1 MITIEDALAHCLE
14 VARPL
19 PAVRCAVPEARG
31 AVLASDAVSA
41 LDLPPFPQSAMDGYA
56 VRCAD
61 IAAAT
66 DDAPATLPLAGE
78 VAASIQGQ
86 RAQLRPGQAVRI
98 FTGGLVPDGTDAV
111 VRQEDVAAGDGVASF
126 HAPAADGKN
135 IRRRGEEIAAGTPLL
150 RAGTRLTAGRVAAL
164 AAAGLAEIDVR
175 PLPRVHVLVTGN
187 EVVPAS
193 ADLPL
198 GAVPD
203 ANGPLLAGWLA
214 ERGVTDVTVRYV
226 HDDESELRAAI
237 ADSLAGG
244 DLVVTTGG
252 VSVGEHDLVI
262 PVATSL
268 GVEQVFWRVRQKP
281 GKPLYLGVSEAGVP
295 LLGLPGNPGA
305 TLVGAAVYIRRLID
319 LLQGAAAPGPQW
331 RTAIADSDLR
341 GDAARA
347 TWVRVVRRVDDEGR
361 VCVAPS
367 DHQASHM
374 LSNLC
379 EANAFVHLPA
389 GTERVPAGTP
399 VRWLPIAGGED

>member
-1 MITIEDALAHCLE
+1 MITIEEALAHCLE

-19 PAVRCAVPEARG
+19 PAVRRAVPEARG
-31 AVLASDAVSA
+31 AVLASDVVSA

-66 DDAPATLPLAGE
+66 DDAPVTLPLAGE
-78 VAASIQGQ
+78 VAASIQGE
-86 RAQLRPGQAVRI
+86 RARLHPGQAMRI
-98 FTGGLVPDGTDAV
+98 FTGGLVPDGADAV
-111 VRQEDVAAGDGVASF
+111 VRQEDVVAGDGVASF
-126 HAPAADGKN
+126 PAPVAEGNN
-135 IRRRGEEIAAGTPLL
+135 IRRRGEEIASGTPLL
-150 RAGTRLTAGRVAAL
+150 GAGTRLTAGRVAAL

-175 PLPRVHVLVTGN
+175 PLPRVRVLVTGD

-193 ADLPL
+193 AELPL

-214 ERGVTDVTVRYV
+214 ERGVTDVAVRYV
-226 HDDESELRAAI
+226 RDDEEALRAAM
-237 ADSLAGG
+237 ADALADG
-244 DLVVTTGG
+244 DLVVSTGG

-262 PVATSL
+262 PVAGSL

-281 GKPLYLGVSEAGVP
+281 GKPLYLGVSPAGVP

-319 LLQGAAAPGPQW
+319 LLQRVATPGPQW
-331 RTAIADSDLR
+331 RTAIASGELR

-379 EANAFVHLPA
+379 EADAFVHLPA

-399 VRWLPIAGGED
+399 VRWLPIAGGEA